1 MHSGRYLRSTPD
13 IFGLDP
19 TPTPEVMSPARNG
32 GDLKSRIYRLR
43 KRLRSLNLKEIV
55 HPSTST
61 AALPTKETYDRLSA
75 DLTGISQEIQALPPP
90 GPGTATEVELR
101 SLHDEL
107 ATSSR
112 LLSNLSSLSELAH
125 TISTCDAGLSD
136 LLEHLDSFPALP
148 IAALAS
154 SHVSDPTLSSEE
166 QLQARMEFTKKLV
179 EEVETKAIPTAQES
193 RISGEKERIR
203 QAWGELEAMSQDVL
217 NGVKSRPPSPNSSGR
232 NSRAS
237 LDSVRTSSSTSKKSG
252 SYAQLSRIRDSGGFL
267 APPIPGGRVSKTPE
281 PRNRASSRNSI
292 SSTRS
297 VSGPTDSRIYLSTFA
312 SRQRTSSI
320 MSMAGSNPLSR
331 STASPRP
338 LLRGGI
344 FDSPTPSEA
353 SSLSRSQLGHSTVA
367 RPSWA
372 RAPRQSLPF
381 NRPTTPHKNRRKEPR
396 KPYVANPKNKLDVA
410 VGAVVNKLPVNVN
423 INIEAV
429 ADTWKDKSGKY
440 WIGDQDPKLCFC
452 RILRSQ
458 TVMVRVGGGWQE
470 LSK

>member
-1 MHSGRYLRSTPD
+1 M
-13 IFGLDP
+13 
-19 TPTPEVMSPARNG
+19 
-32 GDLKSRIYRLR
+32 
-43 KRLRSLNLKEIV
+43 
-55 HPSTST
+55 TST
-61 AALPTKETYDRLSA
+61 TALPTKETYDRLSV
-75 DLTGISQEIQALPPP
+75 DLTSISQETKSLPPP

-101 SLHDEL
+101 SLQAEL
-107 ATSSR
+107 TISSE
-112 LLSNLSSLSELAH
+112 LLSNVLSLSELVH

-136 LLEHLDSFPALP
+136 LLEHLDSFPSLP

-154 SHVSDPTLSSEE
+154 SHVSDPTLSPEE
-166 QLQARMEFTKKLV
+166 QLEARMDFTKRLV
-179 EEVETKAIPTAQES
+179 KEVEAKTAPVVQDN
-193 RISGEKERIR
+193 RANGEKERIL

-217 NGVKSRPPSPNSSGR
+217 NGVRSRPPSPNSSGR

-237 LDSVRTSSSTSKKSG
+237 LDSVRTGSSTSKKSA
-252 SYAQLSRIRDSGGFL
+252 SYSQLSRGRDSSGFL
-267 APPIPGGRVSKTPE
+267 APPMPDGRRVSKTPE

-292 SSTRS
+292 SSIRS
-297 VSGPTDSRIYLSTFA
+297 VSGPTDSRLYRSTFA
-312 SRQRTSSI
+312 SRQRTTSI
-320 MSMAGSNPLSR
+320 TSNTGPNPLSR

-338 LLRGGI
+338 LLRGGTV
-344 FDSPTPSEA
+344 DSPTPSEA
-353 SSLSRSQLGHSTVA
+353 SSLSRSHLGHSTVA

-381 NRPTTPHKNRRKEPR
+381 NRPTTPHKNRKKEPR
-396 KPYVANPKNKLDVA
+396 KPYVANPKNRLDVA

-423 INIEAV
+423 INVEAV